1 MTEEEVRSAYPSLQR
16 EMATKDDESV
26 RLILNEYLPF
36 IGLKVT
42 PALFGASYGPWLQA
56 VVLFFTVKAERHL
69 KAICVLCERGLGEDA
84 QIIGRA
90 IFEHRL
96 HLAYITTPKRKAQRE
111 YRAKCFAYDGDRQR
125 FTKAAEFRELRAQG
139 KCVEWIDGLLVQ
151 EMEARKVRKPR
162 GFKSLPS
169 LKAMAEAVGG
179 GLECD
184 YHSLYWSLSKLAHPS
199 GLGSASYVM
208 AEPDGD
214 VLHEAVALAFPVHL
228 LLTVNALHV
237 AGVNG
242 LDAEL
247 EALGRRFLDI
257 QRRPPEDT

>member
-1 MTEEEVRSAYPSLQR
+1 MTEEEAYRAYPTLQR
-16 EMATKDDESV
+16 EMEPKDAESV

-42 PALFGASYGPWLQA
+42 PALLGANYGPWLQA
-56 VVLFFTVKAERHL
+56 VVQFFTAKAERHL

-96 HLAYITTPKRKAQRE
+96 HLAYITTPTTKAKRE

-125 FTKAAEFRELRAQG
+125 FSKAAELRELRAEG
-139 KCVEWIDGLLVQ
+139 KCVEWVDALFGQ
-151 EMEARKVRKPR
+151 EMQGPKVRKPR
-162 GFKSLPS
+162 GFRSLPN

-199 GLGSASYVM
+199 GLGSHTYVQ
-208 AEPDGD
+208 AEPEGD
-214 VLHEAVALAFPVHL
+214 ALHEAVALAFPVHL
-228 LLTVNALHV
+228 LLTVNSLNV
-237 AGVNG
+237 AKVRD

-247 EALGRRFLDI
+247 EAFGRRFLDI
-257 QRRPPEDT
+257 QRSP